1 MTTSAQD
8 AELVWKLLW
17 ELLVFANQRKKVV
30 PGIRSLEDYHRIA
43 AERKL
48 EIRDALWGN
57 IHLID
62 DFTRANPAGFS
73 DQELKIVS
81 TWKHCLRGG
90 FYIERYLKDRAIFIA
105 AGKVYAVQALHT
117 PFDQMIPR
125 NHLPHQV
132 EAVLLPFRGKIVYD
146 GVLPGY
152 NITFGGGIKQ
162 RLRENYL
169 AAKQAGRIIESLD
182 PDDQPK
188 KQPASAV
195 PAPDWKPALEDLARQ
210 AGKIQ
215 GGTRQHPFNSPAF
228 GLIKASI
235 ELAVSVVDH
244 PDDLDDLWSEYNKVV
259 RAIRKVHTLFKRAES
274 APD

>member
-1 MTTSAQD
+1 MKMSEQD
-8 AELVWKLLW
+8 AELLWKLLR
-17 ELLVFANQRKKVV
+17 ELLVFTNHRQKVV
-30 PGIRSLEDYHRIA
+30 PGIRSLADYYRIA
-43 AERKL
+43 DERKL

-62 DFTRANPAGFS
+62 DFTRTNPAGFS

-81 TWKHCLRGG
+81 SWKHCLRGE
-90 FYIERYLKDRAIFIA
+90 FYIERYLKGHALFIS
-105 AGKVYAVQALHT
+105 AGRVYAVQALHT

-152 NITFGGGIKQ
+152 NITFGGGFKQ

-169 AAKQAGRIIESLD
+169 AAKQAGRIIASLD

-188 KQPASAV
+188 EQPASAV

-210 AGKIQ
+210 AAKIQ

-228 GLIKASI
+228 GLIRP
-235 ELAVSVVDH
+235 VSNW
-244 PDDLDDLWSEYNKVV
+244 P
-259 RAIRKVHTLFKRAES
+259 
-274 APD
+274 